1 MTQES
6 FQNLEK
12 KQGKEFLQWHGHS
25 VTARSALKLPIRR
38 QPWSELCGKEPLV
51 IGVRVSDWDVCILWA
66 AHKRHA
72 D

>member
-1 MTQES
+1 MLVDFSLNMTQES

-51 IGVRVSDWDVCILWA
+51 IGVRVSDWVQV
-66 AHKRHA
+66 
-72 D
+72 